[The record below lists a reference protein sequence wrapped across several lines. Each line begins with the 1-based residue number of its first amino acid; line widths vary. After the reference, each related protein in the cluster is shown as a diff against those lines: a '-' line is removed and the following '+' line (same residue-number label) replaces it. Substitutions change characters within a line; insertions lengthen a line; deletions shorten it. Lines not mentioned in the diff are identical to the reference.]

1 MTVINHDL
9 AGSGDYRF
17 EPSEL
22 AFKVG
27 ETVTFTLIGETEL
40 HSFTVDELGIDID
53 VDASANPGATG
64 TLTHT
69 FDRAGT
75 FRLVCIY
82 HEGNGMVGTVTV
94 E

>member
-1 MTVINHDL
+1 MTVLNKDL
-9 AGSGDYRF
+9 AGSGVYAF

-22 AFKVG
+22 AFEVG

-40 HSFTVDELGIDID
+40 HSFTVDELGIDLDI
-53 VDASANPGATG
+53 DASADPGATG

-75 FRLVCIY
+75 FSLVCIY
-82 HEGNGMVGTVTV
+82 HEGNGMVGTITV
-94 E
+94 Q